1 MCVWLCYILRRRPA
15 VRLRTL
21 RTAHLAKDLLVI
33 IYIHIHIHTHIHIY
47 IYIYILPEEQSVAA
61 ASSRE
66 EAHTPGRV
74 RSAPRRIARRA
85 WWRVPCLKAKGGVF
99 GQGVKPSARVR
110 WMKEARVKGAL
121 QLLNNAICKIAL
133 LRYLSEIRFQVLDSD
148 LSAIYP

>member
-1 MCVWLCYILRRRPA
+1 MCVCVCVCVCMYAYI
-15 VRLRTL
+15 
-21 RTAHLAKDLLVI
+21 
-33 IYIHIHIHTHIHIY
+33 YIY